1 MTHSMI
7 SRTLNNW
14 KKEKCGGFRIWPW
27 QPRYYC
33 TDVRLVRTFHKIWTV
48 RGQSSWPVV
57 ALLVGIKC
65 KSDRELSYN
74 ERLFLLMVYLEEI
87 AIWPLS
93 IPCKHRQTPS
103 EKKEKN
109 DIAFQNRWKV
119 QDVPTSSVWSKKSR
133 TWKCFSKRDLKGFK
147 CMTVSLDFLETFQDF
162 QTSKT
167 SWIFIL

>member
-109 DIAFQNRWKV
+109 DIAFQNWWKV

-133 TWKCFSKRDLKGFK
+133 TWKCFQKNRQID
-147 CMTVSLDFLETFQDF
+147 MTLSLGG
-162 QTSKT
+162 
-167 SWIFIL
+167 